1 MLTSRS
7 GLGYLLTV
15 SGIKMVLKF
24 LSCLTEEDR
33 PPIKPGLF
41 LAFLVVLAVA
51 LRLSIYGYH
60 QIIEGDG
67 VHYAAL
73 ARLIS
78 HEGNFL
84 GAANEYRSNLWPLVI
99 ALFDLVVHNIELAGR
114 LASTL
119 FGALTVIPV
128 YLLARE
134 FLNTRTSLV
143 AASLVV
149 PQPYLLRFSVLLYT
163 ESFYTFL
170 FSLTLWLGIR
180 LIKSPGKGNR
190 WLFLGL
196 VIGLGLWT
204 RPEILAPALVFLVA
218 VLAKGFS
225 DRIST
230 RRIAAGFAVFLGTIL
245 FFLASRAVLVRQYQG
260 KWHFGFGEKAGIN
273 LEMGTLFYDHVEEEK
288 FKNKFEGGR
297 FVNLQEDRA
306 NLVSFIWKNRPKV
319 LIRMKDNAKHI
330 ALSWKRVLPPTRG
343 IPFLRGLGA
352 ALGLLGVAGTWM
364 ARKTR
369 LWALLLVAVMT
380 VYSTPW
386 LLIFVSDRLVVPLAV
401 ISVVFA
407 AAGLIIFERGVAA
420 LFKRRRL
427 SAWPV
432 LPLFFVTVFLLRT
445 ASWAR
450 HDRDFIWEQDPVVQK
465 DAGLFLKHNFPQTTK
480 ILTWGP
486 HIPFYFYEGNPYT
499 LSIPNIPLAPYEEVI
514 EYVRQQKI
522 DLLVLPEWVL
532 LTADFPIK
540 NLASAD
546 ARPDGLKFVAV
557 IDQNKPERIWIY
569 KIL

>member
-1 MLTSRS
+1 MDPR
-7 GLGYLLTV
+7 
-15 SGIKMVLKF
+15 F
-24 LSCLTEEDR
+24 LSCLTEEEC
-33 PPIKPGLF
+33 PPRRRGLF
-41 LAFLVVLAVA
+41 LAFLVVLAVG
-51 LRLSIYGYH
+51 LRLSLYGYH

-84 GAANEYRSNLWPLVI
+84 GAANEYWSNLWPLVI
-99 ALFDLVVHNIELAGR
+99 SLFDLVVHNIELAGR

-128 YLLARE
+128 YLFARE
-134 FLNTRTSLV
+134 FLSTRTSLV

-180 LIKSPGKGNR
+180 LVKSPGKGDR
-190 WLFLGL
+190 WLLLGL
-196 VIGLGLWT
+196 AVGAGLWT
-204 RPEILAPALVFLVA
+204 RPEILAPALVFLLVA
-218 VLAKGFS
+218 LARSFSGRVLVK
-225 DRIST
+225 RV
-230 RRIAAGFAVFLGTIL
+230 AAGFLVFSGTIL
-245 FFLASRAVLVRQYQG
+245 FFLASRAVLVHHYQA

-273 LEMGTLFYDHVEEEK
+273 IREGSLFYDFGDHEK
-288 FKNKFEGGR
+288 YLNRFENGR
-297 FVNLQEDRA
+297 FVNLDRSKEGLIA
-306 NLVSFIWKNRPKV
+306 LFWKNRIGV
-319 LIRMKDNAKHI
+319 LSRIKDNSGRVIQSASNVLGPTKGMPRYRKLGI
-330 ALSWKRVLPPTRG
+330 AL
-343 IPFLRGLGA
+343 I
-352 ALGLLGVAGTWM
+352 LLGVLAACLAGE
-364 ARKTR
+364 TR
-369 LWALLLVAVMT
+369 RWTLLLVAILA

-386 LLIFVSDRLVVPLAV
+386 LLIFVAERFIVPLAV

-450 HDRDFIWEQDPVVQK
+450 HDRDFIWEKDPVVQK
-465 DAGLFLKHNFPQTTK
+465 DAGLFLKDSFPQTTK

-486 HIPFYFYEGNPYT
+486 HIPFYFYDGNPYT
-499 LSIPNIPLAPYEEVI
+499 LSIPNIPWAPYEEVI
-514 EYVRQQKI
+514 DFVRKQKV

-532 LTADFPIK
+532 LTSDFPIK
-540 NLASAD
+540 SLASED
-546 ARPDGLKFVAV
+546 ARPDGLELIAV
-557 IDQNKPERIWIY
+557 IGRDKPERVWIY
-569 KIL
+569 KVL